1 MQTLLCIVIRSD
13 GKGFSYQIHGDNG
26 FLISLTGEPT
36 SYKPGATY
44 TVRWALSEYWFI
56 KNLLIVRVDQTH
68 SKLLRSPMKISN
80 YIFNL
85 LLSAITTIHS
95 THASFTF
102 ISLHSADRVTLGHL
116 PREKKGR
123 KEIGKH
129 SNENIY
135 KYYKYLFLAMCRIQG
150 EKYQFSQKHFRRF
163 ILSTSNENPRR

>member
-102 ISLHSADRVTLGHL
+102 ISLHSAERVTLGHL
-116 PREKKGR
+116 PKEKEKR
-123 KEIGKH
+123 NWKTFQW
-129 SNENIY
+129 
-135 KYYKYLFLAMCRIQG
+135 KYL
-150 EKYQFSQKHFRRF
+150 
-163 ILSTSNENPRR
+163 